1 MQFVKHPAWPSTIK
15 NQSKTML
22 LYMHFDVTH
31 ALVINIKK
39 LLIVCFEFRC
49 NFFHFL
55 HINVQCWKYY
65 SPMNLYEVL
74 YIVFFLNNI
83 QYFSQYTCLYYDALK
98 WISILPLLHPSS
110 STAHYNGLKLSLC
123 VSINLKR
130 LLFAIKRHQNVL
142 DTVLYTVHQLLWDL
156 QLQRLRV
163 CKTTKLCPLTTTG
176 DKTEQRYF
184 MT

>member
-1 MQFVKHPAWPSTIK
+1 MSFSFPFSYLIRSQENHRAPDAKL
-15 NQSKTML
+15 NGEQNR
-22 LYMHFDVTH
+22 H
-31 ALVINIKK
+31 A
-39 LLIVCFEFRC
+39 
-49 NFFHFL
+49 
-55 HINVQCWKYY
+55 
-65 SPMNLYEVL
+65 NLYDTALKV
-74 YIVFFLNNI
+74 LNNI

-110 STAHYNGLKLSLC
+110 STAHYNGLKHSLC

-163 CKTTKLCPLTTTG
+163 CKTTKLCPLATTG